1 MNRYLAVL
9 AVLFLLSFYMRTL
22 SINDGVLLDYDPVFQ
37 YRFTKYFVQ
46 WGFLPVWDELTYYP
60 GRLNTNPPLMFY
72 LTGILARIFS
82 WVDLKTVAAYSSALY
97 GALILIPA
105 YLLARELSDER
116 GGLLAAAFVGFAPQI
131 LSRTFGSSYDT
142 DQLVLFF
149 MLLTLYLGFRF
160 LKSPSIKNFSL
171 AFVGFVAFMATWQMF
186 WVSFFLL
193 LGSVF
198 LSCLLKFLPR
208 LPENPEAFGRKQL
221 TWLGALFLLLFPT
234 GFFLSLSPVSTL
246 LGFFAFAINPY
257 QWIVNISI
265 AELQTSPFTDITL
278 WIRSAGGFTT
288 GGIENIVLAFF
299 ILLVPLLLVRR
310 FFREGDLKSLS
321 LVVALMVVAL
331 VLPVIKGVRFTIFSS
346 AIILTLVGASLPL
359 TWRKE
364 SIKPFTVGAALFLAF
379 SFMAS
384 GFYLAPILKPSEN
397 PDWSRTWDFL
407 RNETPELALVGTWW
421 DPGHMITGY
430 GERRVIADGAHCGS
444 DCLYGINQR
453 IMDLGKVLVTSS
465 EDEVIEILKRYRG
478 TSPELYWI
486 ASEDLIAKFPWA
498 IKFGTGKDAPSY
510 VIMTPTAY
518 TGEKVVFSSGRDSVS
533 VYLLGVPVPVL
544 DGYGDLFREVWFYD
558 DSGNFRN
565 FTFNDTEAVEK
576 ALGKKLSGR
585 IINATVYI
593 REDWRYA
600 VVIFPNL
607 RDSLFTKMF
616 FLDGKGL
623 KKFKPVL
630 LTDTVKVYE
639 LPASAFESRIGE

>member
-9 AVLFLLSFYMRTL
+9 ALLFLLSFYMRTL

-72 LTGILARIFS
+72 LTGILAWIFS
-82 WVDLKTVAAYSSALY
+82 GLDLKTVAAYSSALY

-171 AFVGFVAFMATWQMF
+171 AFTGFVAFMATWQMF

-193 LGSVF
+193 LGAVI
-198 LSCLLKFLPR
+198 LSYLLKLLPR
-208 LPENPEAFGRKQL
+208 LPENPEIFGRKSL
-221 TWLGALFLLLFPT
+221 RGLGALFLLLFPA
-234 GFFLSLSPVSTL
+234 GFFLSLAPVSTL
-246 LGFFAFAINPY
+246 LGFFGFAINPY
-257 QWIVNISI
+257 QWIVNRSI
-265 AELQTSPFTDITL
+265 AELQPSPDVL
-278 WIRSAGGFTT
+278 IRIAGGVTI
-288 GGIENIVLAFF
+288 GGIENTALALF
-299 ILLVPLLLVRR
+299 IISVPLLLVRR
-310 FFREGDLKSLS
+310 FFREGDLKSLG
-321 LVVALMVVAL
+321 LVLALMLDAL
-331 VLPVIKGVRFTIFSS
+331 FLPVLKGVRFTIFSS
-346 AIILTLVGASLPL
+346 AIILTLAGASIPL

-364 SIKPFTVGAALFLAF
+364 SLKPFTVGVGLFLAF
-379 SFMAS
+379 LFVAS
-384 GFYLAPILKPSEN
+384 GFYLAPILKPAEN

-453 IMDLGKVLVTSS
+453 IMDLGKVLVTGS
-465 EDEVIEILKRYRG
+465 EDEAVEILKRYRG
-478 TSPELYWI
+478 TSPEIYWI

-498 IKFGTGKDAPSY
+498 IRFGTGKDAPSY
-510 VIMTPTAY
+510 VIMRPTAY
-518 TGEKVVFSSGRDSVS
+518 TREKVVFSSGRDSVS
-533 VYLLGVPVPVL
+533 VYLRGVPVPVL

-565 FTFNDTEAVEK
+565 FTFDDAETVEK

-585 IINATVYI
+585 IINATLWI
-593 REDWRYA
+593 RKDWRYA

-616 FLDGKGL
+616 FLDGRGL

-639 LPASAFESRIGE
+639 LPASAFENRAGR